1 MQNTPARV
9 EYRAKPFF
17 SVPFQPFNLGDPMK
31 KRLFLVSLFV
41 ATFFCTSMSAQAA
54 VLTVKAPFEGQ
65 APASEKLK
73 ADADPKCKLMHPNG
87 LDNDQII
94 VNSNGTLKN
103 VFVHVKEGLGAQ
115 KFEAPKEPVIFN
127 QEGCVYHP
135 KVFGIQVNQ
144 PLEIRNSDDTLH
156 NVHSL
161 SKNSK
166 SFNLGMPI
174 KGMKLKK
181 TFTAP
186 EVMVKIKCDVH
197 PWMGAY
203 AGVVDNPYYGVTGA
217 DGSAAI
223 KDLPAGEYTLEAWHE
238 KYGTQ
243 TQKITVTDADQE
255 ISFAF
260 KA

>member
-1 MQNTPARV
+1 
-9 EYRAKPFF
+9 
-17 SVPFQPFNLGDPMK
+17 MK
-31 KRLFLVSLFV
+31 KYYSLAV
-41 ATFFCTSMSAQAA
+41 LCLSLIAGHLASAEAA

-65 APASEKLK
+65 APAADKIK
-73 ADADPKCKLMHPNG
+73 ADADPKCKLMHPDG
-87 LDNDQII
+87 IVPDQVI

-103 VFVHVKEGLGAQ
+103 VFVYVKEGLSG
-115 KFEAPKEPVIFN
+115 KTFEAPKEAVVFN
-127 QEGCVYHP
+127 QEGCQYHP
-135 KVFGIQVNQ
+135 KIFGIQVNQ

-156 NVHSL
+156 NVHAL
-161 SKNSK
+161 PVNSQ

-181 TFTAP
+181 TFTKP
-186 EVMVKIKCDVH
+186 EIMVKIKCEVH
-197 PWMGAY
+197 PWMSAY
-203 AGVVDNPYYGVTGA
+203 AGVMDNPYYGVTGD

-223 KDLPAGEYTLEAWHE
+223 KDLPPGDYVLEAWHE

-243 TQKITVTDADQE
+243 TQKVTVTGQDQE